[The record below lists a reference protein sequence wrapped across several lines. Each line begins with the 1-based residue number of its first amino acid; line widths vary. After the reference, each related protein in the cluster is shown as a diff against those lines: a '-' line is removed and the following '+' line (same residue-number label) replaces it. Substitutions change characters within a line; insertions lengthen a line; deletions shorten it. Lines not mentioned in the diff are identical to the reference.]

1 MSKPCAKLEVSG
13 SCLNFLLFFLLN
25 VCVFNE
31 NTV

>member
-31 NTV
+31 NAA